1 MSLDV
6 VQAVK
11 VVLETVGL
19 SEPKQ
24 GWDLLFSRGIVKFLT
39 HWVGGGGRGFAGLG
53 MMRKSPTPRQGVQ
66 TPKMWELLEV
76 ALDLTLRSYGV

>member
-11 VVLETVGL
+11 VVVETVGL

-24 GWDLLFSRGIVKFLT
+24 GWDLLFPRDIVKFLT
-39 HWVGGGGRGFAGLG
+39 HWVGEEEDCGAGDDEEVTNSKAGRPDTRNVGVAGGGSGSYSG
-53 MMRKSPTPRQGVQ
+53 
-66 TPKMWELLEV
+66 
-76 ALDLTLRSYGV
+76 SYGV

>member
-11 VVLETVGL
+11 VVAETVGL

-24 GWDLLFSRGIVKFLT
+24 GWDLLYFKD
-39 HWVGGGGRGFAGLG
+39 HW
-53 MMRKSPTPRQGVQ
+53 
-66 TPKMWELLEV
+66 
-76 ALDLTLRSYGV
+76 